1 MVVEVVIVAVDD
13 CDCTKESAHDVD
25 VDADENA
32 VVLAH

>member
-1 MVVEVVIVAVDD
+1 MVVEVVTVAVDD

-25 VDADENA
+25 VDENV